1 MLKESRPKF
10 LFSIFWS
17 QNRVGAQL
25 SKFVWVYAVFDLF
38 LSPVERVNPYLP
50 PTSLQK
56 SSAAALYMLYI
67 DIKGLLKESR
77 PKFLFSIF
85 WSQNRVGGKYGL
97 TLLAG
102 DRNRPKA
109 ANLKTNFDSWAP
121 TRFCDQK
128 IENKNFGRDSFSKPF
143 ISIYSI

>member
-1 MLKESRPKF
+1 MLKESRPKL

-25 SKFVWVYAVFDLF
+25 SKFLLQFAAFGLF
-38 LSPVERVNPYLP
+38 LSLNQMVSPYLP

-77 PKFLFSIF
+77 SM
-85 WSQNRVGGKYGL
+85 
-97 TLLAG
+97 
-102 DRNRPKA
+102 
-109 ANLKTNFDSWAP
+109 
-121 TRFCDQK
+121 
-128 IENKNFGRDSFSKPF
+128 
-143 ISIYSI
+143 

>member
-25 SKFVWVYAVFDLF
+25 SKFLLQFAAFGLF
-38 LSPVERVNPYLP
+38 LSPNQRVSPYLP

-67 DIKGLLKESR
+67 DIADLLKESR
-77 PKFLFSIF
+77 PKFLFSNF
-85 WSQNRVGGKYGL
+85 WSQNRVGAQVSKFLLQFAAFGL
-97 TLLAG
+97 FL
-102 DRNRPKA
+102 
-109 ANLKTNFDSWAP
+109 SP
-121 TRFCDQK
+121 TQRV
-128 IENKNFGRDSFSKPF
+128 SPYLSPT
-143 ISIYSI
+143 SL